1 MKTNKWIKRALLW
14 IFVYIPALALIIS
27 GFSFFGLGI
36 TILSG
41 LLLIT
46 HQEIRTYIHTKGGFK
61 NRVSRLPL
69 ITEEPTQNNAIFLTL
84 YLLVLS
90 FISWLILGS
99 SHTFSLGIDILLSLA
114 GIVLFYG
121 YFVEGWFLPGGDQ
134 DISDDDKLASLIP
147 KLSISTITSY
157 IKSNLL
163 IAIALISALLS
174 PVLCVGT
181 GELLLDNS
189 TESSESITSQQ
200 ELKESNLGVKQA
212 TQTPYVVV
220 ITSTSLP
227 KTSTSTA
234 EPTTTSTQISEMV
247 QALVTE
253 IIDGDTIHVLIDG
266 EEFPVRYIGIDTPEV
281 QYNEWYGKEARDANI
296 VLVAGKEVL
305 LEKDV
310 SETDQYDRLLRY
322 VYLLDGTFVNAE
334 LIRLGFAVAKAYPPD
349 TKYHDQ
355 LESLEQEAINS
366 GLGLWQATPTPQ
378 TVQAPPSNTS
388 VEIIAVNKGTE
399 YVDIQNVG
407 SQAISIDGWT
417 LRSEKGNQDCG
428 LSGNLAPGEVL
439 RIWALAEDSDEEGFN
454 CWYGTNIW
462 NNSKTDPAVLYD
474 ETFAEVDRYP

>member
-1 MKTNKWIKRALLW
+1 MKKWIMKAVLV
-14 IFVYIPALALIIS
+14 IFIYIPALALIIS

-36 TILSG
+36 TVLSG
-41 LLLIT
+41 LLLFT
-46 HQEIRTYIHTKGGFK
+46 NQEIRTYIQAKRGFRK
-61 NRVSRLPL
+61 RLSRLPL
-69 ITEEPTQNNAIFLTL
+69 ITEEPNQNNAIFLTL

-99 SHTFSLGIDILLSLA
+99 SHTVSLGIDILLSLV

-121 YFVEGWFLPGGDQ
+121 YFVEGWFLLGRDQ
-134 DISDDDKLASLIP
+134 DIADDDKFASLIP
-147 KLSISTITSY
+147 NLSISTITSY
-157 IKSNLL
+157 IKSNVL

-174 PVLCVGT
+174 PVLCLGT

-189 TESSESITSQQ
+189 TESSESVTNQQ
-200 ELKESNLGVKQA
+200 EIKESSLGVKQA

-220 ITSTSLP
+220 VTSTSVP
-227 KTSTSTA
+227 KTTSTD
-234 EPTTTSTQISEMV
+234 EPTTTSTQVSKMV

-281 QYNEWYGKEARDANI
+281 QYNEWFGKEARDANI
-296 VLVAGKEVL
+296 ELVAGKEVL

-334 LIRLGFAVAKAYPPD
+334 LIRMGFAVAKAYPPD

-378 TVQAPPSNTS
+378 MVQAPPSNTS
-388 VEIIAVNKGTE
+388 VEIIAVNKRTE

-407 SQAISIDGWT
+407 SQAISIGGWT

-428 LSGNLAPGEVL
+428 LSGTLAPGEVL

-462 NNSKTDPAVLYD
+462 NNSETDPAVLYD
-474 ETFAEVDRYP
+474 ETFTEVDRYP

>member
-1 MKTNKWIKRALLW
+1 MKAVLVIV
-14 IFVYIPALALIIS
+14 VYIPALALIIS

-46 HQEIRTYIHTKGGFK
+46 NEEIRTYIHSKRGFRK
-61 NRVSRLPL
+61 RLSRLPL

-121 YFVEGWFLPGGDQ
+121 YFVEGWLLPGRDQ
-134 DISDDDKLASLIP
+134 DNADDDKLASLIP
-147 KLSISTITSY
+147 NLSISTITSY
-157 IKSNLL
+157 IKSNVL

-189 TESSESITSQQ
+189 TESSESVTNQQ
-200 ELKESNLGVKQA
+200 EIKESSLGVKQA

-220 ITSTSLP
+220 VTSTSLP

-234 EPTTTSTQISEMV
+234 EPTITSTQVSEMV

-281 QYNEWYGKEARDANI
+281 QYNEWFGKEARDANI
-296 VLVAGKEVL
+296 ELVAGKEVL

-310 SETDQYDRLLRY
+310 SETDQFDRLLRY

-334 LIRLGFAVAKAYPPD
+334 LVRMGFAVAKAYPPD
-349 TKYHDQ
+349 TKYHAQ
-355 LESLEQEAINS
+355 L
-366 GLGLWQATPTPQ
+366 
-378 TVQAPPSNTS
+378 
-388 VEIIAVNKGTE
+388 
-399 YVDIQNVG
+399 
-407 SQAISIDGWT
+407 
-417 LRSEKGNQDCG
+417 
-428 LSGNLAPGEVL
+428 
-439 RIWALAEDSDEEGFN
+439 
-454 CWYGTNIW
+454 
-462 NNSKTDPAVLYD
+462 
-474 ETFAEVDRYP
+474 